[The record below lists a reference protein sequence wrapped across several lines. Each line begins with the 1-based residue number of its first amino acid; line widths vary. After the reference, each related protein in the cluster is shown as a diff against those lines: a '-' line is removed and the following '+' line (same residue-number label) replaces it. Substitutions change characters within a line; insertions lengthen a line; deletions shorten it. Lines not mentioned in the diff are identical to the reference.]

1 MECKELVDICFR
13 SSKITG
19 DVKSLIGLPLERVDL
34 IGCPIKGDLN
44 CFEGMSLTL
53 SALKLSRTTIAGDI
67 ASLVPLVELNT
78 LELAR
83 MPQVIGDIAD
93 LASCIALQILVL
105 TGTSVDCDNLAKLR
119 NVLKKCDIMSSA

>member
-1 MECKELVDICFR
+1 
-13 SSKITG
+13 
-19 DVKSLIGLPLERVDL
+19 VDL

-83 MPQVIGDIAD
+83 MPQV
-93 LASCIALQILVL
+93 
-105 TGTSVDCDNLAKLR
+105 
-119 NVLKKCDIMSSA
+119 